1 MKQITFAP
9 RNHLLTNTNTWT
21 PDSQWLVFDVRPSG
35 ASFTGE
41 TIERVNIH
49 TGEVEVIYRASQGA
63 HVGVVTVHP
72 KSEKY
77 VFIHGPENPDETWH
91 YDFHHRRGVIA
102 EGGKVS
108 NLDAMDITAPY
119 TPGALRGGSHVHV
132 FSPNGERVS
141 FTYND
146 HVMHELDPALDLRN
160 VGVAAP
166 FGPVNVQKQHSRE
179 YSGSHWC
186 VLVSKTTPTPQPGS
200 DEINRAYEEGWVGN
214 HALAF
219 IGDTLSPKGEK
230 VPELFIVELPQEY
243 SGSHWCVL
251 VSKTTPTPQ
260 PGSDEINRAYE
271 EGWVGNH
278 ALAFI
283 GDTLS
288 PKGEKVPEL
297 FIVEL
302 PQDEAGWKA
311 AGDAP
316 LSGTETTLPAPPRG
330 VVQRRLTFTHH
341 RAYPGL
347 VNVPRHWVRCNP
359 QGTQIAFLMRDDNG
373 IVQLWLISPQGGE
386 PRQLTHN
393 KTDIQSAFNW
403 HPSGEWLGFVL
414 DNRIACAH
422 AQSGEV
428 EYLTENHANPPS
440 ADAVV
445 FSPDGQWLA
454 WMEGG
459 QLWITETDR

>member
-1 MKQITFAP
+1 M
-9 RNHLLTNTNTWT
+9 
-21 PDSQWLVFDVRPSG
+21 
-35 ASFTGE
+35 
-41 TIERVNIH
+41 
-49 TGEVEVIYRASQGA
+49 
-63 HVGVVTVHP
+63 
-72 KSEKY
+72 
-77 VFIHGPENPDETWH
+77 
-91 YDFHHRRGVIA
+91 
-102 EGGKVS
+102 S

-166 FGPVNVQKQHSRE
+166 FGLVNVQKQHPR
-179 YSGSHWC
+179 
-186 VLVSKTTPTPQPGS
+186 
-200 DEINRAYEEGWVGN
+200 
-214 HALAF
+214 
-219 IGDTLSPKGEK
+219 
-230 VPELFIVELPQEY
+230 EY